1 MGRVSLVSLD
11 MIDMRASNI
20 DKVLTNKLTTSF
32 CVYIRTSAIL
42 VIFLMFVGSELVSGS
57 TDLVMGVRLAVC
69 IICLLEGCAGR
80 FSHHYLMNQ
89 HFYLPLLK
97 KRGGTAGGGAE

>member
-20 DKVLTNKLTTSF
+20 DKVLTNKVTTSIRL
-32 CVYIRTSAIL
+32 YIISSAIL
-42 VIFLMFVGSELVSGS
+42 VIFLMFVGSDLVSGS
-57 TDLVMGVRLAVC
+57 TDLVMGVC
-69 IICLLEGCAGR
+69 IICWLEGCAGR

-97 KRGGTAGGGAE
+97 KRGGTTGGGAE

>member
-42 VIFLMFVGSELVSGS
+42 VIILMFVGSELVSGS

-69 IICLLEGCAGR
+69 IICWLEGCAGR

-97 KRGGTAGGGAE
+97 KRGGSGGGAE